1 MEFLVFAGVFFG
13 VLTSCLL
20 LFFPASRKSLNKY
33 LGITV
38 IFLGYVLLISYFNGT
53 GKILEFPYLIRTGHI
68 PTYLIFPFLYLF
80 YKGAITGEKKW
91 KPEYWLFFL
100 PSLVYLIDF
109 STFFVLDS
117 QEKIQIFS
125 GKVSN
130 SEALFKADEGLFG
143 IEKFHF
149 VFRTLWGTSFLIL
162 IGKILWNYKSE
173 FLKSSRREKSFF
185 QFLVLIWGIFVIL
198 LLVPAVFN
206 LVVKLQVYTVYFIT
220 VTLAMVLILISLSLF
235 FYPSLL
241 YGYIW
246 DYKGELEKIKIVND
260 TIDSNKKRDDVTEGI
275 QEDEIKIYQNLEKHI
290 LSNKSFQQIGFTI
303 HMLAQ
308 ETDIPAYKI
317 STIINGIAKTNFNSW
332 LNIYRVNFF
341 IQLIESGE
349 GEKYTLDSLSQQCG
363 FSSRTTLINSF
374 KKQTGNTPGNYLR
387 SLKSQKS

>member
-1 MEFLVFAGVFFG
+1 M
-13 VLTSCLL
+13 
-20 LFFPASRKSLNKY
+20 
-33 LGITV
+33 
-38 IFLGYVLLISYFNGT
+38 
-53 GKILEFPYLIRTGHI
+53 
-68 PTYLIFPFLYLF
+68 
-80 YKGAITGEKKW
+80 
-91 KPEYWLFFL
+91 
-100 PSLVYLIDF
+100 
-109 STFFVLDS
+109 
-117 QEKIQIFS
+117 
-125 GKVSN
+125 
-130 SEALFKADEGLFG
+130 
-143 IEKFHF
+143 
-149 VFRTLWGTSFLIL
+149 
-162 IGKILWNYKSE
+162 
-173 FLKSSRREKSFF
+173 
-185 QFLVLIWGIFVIL
+185 IL